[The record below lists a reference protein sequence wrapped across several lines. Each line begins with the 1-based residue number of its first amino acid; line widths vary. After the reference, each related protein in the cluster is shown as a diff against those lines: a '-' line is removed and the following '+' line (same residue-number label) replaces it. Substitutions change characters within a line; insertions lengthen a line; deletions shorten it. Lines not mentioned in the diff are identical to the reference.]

1 MPTSTRNRLIAAAF
15 DLFEQQGYDATT
27 VDDIAARADTS
38 RSTFFRH
45 FRGKDD
51 AVLPDHDALLA
62 RVGER
67 LSLSAP
73 GSRALALREGA
84 RVPLDHYLGEGATA
98 QARYRLA
105 STIPSIR
112 DREIASVQRYV
123 RLFAQ
128 HIHGWIDTE
137 PDGPLRAELVA
148 SSVVI
153 AHNHVLRRWLR
164 GEVDDTATR
173 PLLAHTLT
181 LAVEPLRPREPGT
194 SPTIVITGHD
204 TDVDDVVARVRAA
217 LATPSP
223 TA

>member
-51 AVLPDHDALLA
+51 VVLPDHDALLA
-62 RVGER
+62 RVGDR
-67 LSLSAP
+67 LELSAP
-73 GSRALALREGA
+73 GSRARALREGA

-98 QARYRLA
+98 LARYRLA

-128 HIHGWIDTE
+128 HVHGWLDE
-137 PDGPLRAELVA
+137 DADGPLRAELVA
-148 SSVVI
+148 SSIVI

-164 GEVDDTATR
+164 GEEDEAATR
-173 PLLAHTLT
+173 VAFDRALDRALLA
-181 LAVEPLRPREPGT
+181 LRADPGAGA
-194 SPTIVITGHD
+194 PTIVITGPD
-204 TDVDDVVARVRAA
+204 TDVEQVVEQVRAA
-217 LATPSP
+217 LQAQQ
-223 TA
+223 